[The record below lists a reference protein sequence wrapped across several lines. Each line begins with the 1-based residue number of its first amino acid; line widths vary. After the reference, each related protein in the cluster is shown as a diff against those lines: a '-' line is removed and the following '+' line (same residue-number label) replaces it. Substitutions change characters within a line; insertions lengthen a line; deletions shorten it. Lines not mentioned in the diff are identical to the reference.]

1 MDSTTNST
9 SNDQYVAMQQRIVQL
24 EQMLAQTASQSSTEQ
39 QPSDNSTTLLHLV
52 PFSISSEIL
61 QLDSSLFPTKM
72 LTDEERKKLIDQ
84 YPNIDNLHYQ
94 TPDTIPTAARKMNKY
109 QTKQDMSFKRLQYL
123 LSGIFRPLDVLGLEI
138 SQEVNNPNVQRYL
151 YMLKDCRALLLNVSA
166 QINDMRNNIAFQAIN
181 PYFSTSN
188 IANNNKF
195 TMSPIE
201 FQEALVQQSTTTKAI
216 RSAISSVFRSGPSS
230 QQGGYPNYNKYNN
243 NGNTSNHNSNYDS
256 SNNYIGGSGNSN
268 SSSNSSNYKGR
279 NTRNPFRNNQ
289 Q

>member
-1 MDSTTNST
+1 
-9 SNDQYVAMQQRIVQL
+9 R
-24 EQMLAQTASQSSTEQ
+24 
-39 QPSDNSTTLLHLV
+39 PSYTWSPS
-52 PFSISSEIL
+52 PFLSEIL

-94 TPDTIPTAARKMNKY
+94 PPDTIPTAARKMNKY
-109 QTKQDMSFKRLQYL
+109 QKKQDMSFKRLQYL

-151 YMLKDCRALLLNVSA
+151 YMLKDCHALLLNVSA

-195 TMSPIE
+195 TMSPTE

-216 RSAISSVFRSGPSS
+216 RSASNLQYKKRNFYQPQYNQSHQFFRSGPSS
-230 QQGGYPNYNKYNN
+230 QQGGYLDYSRYN
-243 NGNTSNHNSNYDS
+243 
-256 SNNYIGGSGNSN
+256 
-268 SSSNSSNYKGR
+268 R
-279 NTRNPFRNNQ
+279 NDNDDV
-289 Q
+289 